1 MRGGKGA
8 GEGKHM
14 RTRKKNGWLA
24 GERGWGKGSAC
35 ALGKKRMACE
45 TSSLVCTTVKK
56 TDGLR
61 DFIFS
66 MHYSSL
72 VQVYQLQTVI
82 LL

>member
-8 GEGKHM
+8 GEGKRM
-14 RTRKKNGWLA
+14 RTRKKMDGL
-24 GERGWGKGSAC
+24 RGKGGGGREAH
-35 ALGKKRMACE
+35 R
-45 TSSLVCTTVKK
+45 TRKK

-82 LL
+82 L